1 MSRIRLIIQSLIP
14 WLVFFALDHSS
25 TLELHIAIIS
35 AITFI
40 VIFNNR
46 LLQNG
51 FIFEWG
57 SLLFFFT
64 LFILIIALPN
74 TWSIINAPLLAFYAL
89 AIIFWI
95 SIILARPVAM
105 QYAKLNV
112 TKELWSTKLF
122 YRVNNIVTIL
132 WACVFSIISILYT
145 VEKFVWGGDLWLT
158 ELLPTALLILGIWFT
173 FWFPEWYKR
182 TVIGEWGVINIK
194 HLSELNIAHAH
205 TANIAF
211 RSLGRGQK
219 LIMLPPS
226 HMNMY
231 GWDPELL
238 RILSRKYEVI
248 ILDYPD
254 IGASKLKHGEYT
266 VKNLAHAIGE
276 FIRNLTNEKV
286 AICGC
291 SMGGWIAQ
299 QVTLDF
305 PDIVDRLT
313 LIATDVGSPRS
324 SLADK
329 ETRTILL
336 ESSSAFDV
344 ENKALL
350 TRLFTPEHLRRMTPK
365 LRAIFTAANFKEDIS
380 NSIVLLQQHLAEL
393 WYRGE
398 GTYQRLNQ
406 IQANTLVITGGQD
419 RIVNRQNS
427 LLLANG
433 IPGAMLVEY
442 PDAGHGVIYEH
453 PTAIAEEMLEL

>member
-1 MSRIRLIIQSLIP
+1 
-14 WLVFFALDHSS
+14 
-25 TLELHIAIIS
+25 LELRIAII
-35 AITFI
+35 AALAFI

-57 SLLFFFT
+57 SLLFFFSLFT
-64 LFILIIALPN
+64 LVVATPN
-74 TWSIINAPLLAFYAL
+74 NWCIINAPLLAFYTL
-89 AIIFWI
+89 AITCWI
-95 SIILARPVAM
+95 SIILRKPIAM

-112 TKELWSTKLF
+112 TKELWSTSLF
-122 YRVNNIVTIL
+122 YRVNNIVTVL
-132 WACVFSIISILYT
+132 WALVFSIISMLYT
-145 VEKFVWGGDLWLT
+145 VHKFVWGGTLWLT
-158 ELLPTALLILGIWFT
+158 TLIPTTLLLLITWFT

-194 HLSELNIAHAH
+194 NLSEINIAHAH

-238 RILSRKYEVI
+238 RVLSRKFEVI

-254 IGASKLKHGEYT
+254 IGASKLKNGEYT

-276 FIRNLTNEKV
+276 FITNLTDEKV
-286 AICGC
+286 ALCGY
-291 SMGGWIAQ
+291 SMGGWVAQ
-299 QVTLDF
+299 QVTLDY
-305 PDIVDRLT
+305 PDSVSRLT

-324 SLADK
+324 SRADDD
-329 ETRTILL
+329 TRAILL
-336 ESSSAFDV
+336 DNSSAFDV
-344 ENKALL
+344 ENDALL
-350 TRLFTPEHLRRMTPK
+350 ERLFPQEHLRQMAPK
-365 LRAIFTAANFKEDIS
+365 LRAIFTAANFKENIS
-380 NSIVLLQQHLAEL
+380 HSIVLLQQHLAES
-393 WYRGE
+393 WYRGD

-406 IQANTLVITGGQD
+406 IEADTLVISGGQD

-427 LLLANG
+427 SLLANG

-442 PDAGHGVIYEH
+442 PDSGHGVVFEH
-453 PTAIAEEMLEL
+453 PTAVAEEMLEL